1 MHVTVNFWGLFF
13 RTGKIFFGLTRSS
26 CLSVRMTDNFS
37 ASFGKSVHRL
47 VSTFFENFYFI
58 KKKVT
63 QLLHPFYFFIIKYS
77 KTTCKKHHM
86 HVNIQNMKNTQK
98 CNKNNFQY
106 FFLSLKYK
114 CTIMCNY
121 LNNYNNLNGCSLRL
135 VYIFMKNVQK
145 KMYSLFVWY
154 IFKTSAIQIHSI
166 PIFLYPWLTGQY
178 MLPY

>member
-1 MHVTVNFWGLFF
+1 MQVH
-13 RTGKIFFGLTRSS
+13 I
-26 CLSVRMTDNFS
+26 
-37 ASFGKSVHRL
+37 HRL

-58 KKKVT
+58 KKSDPT
-63 QLLHPFYFFIIKYS
+63 FHPLYFFIIRYS

-145 KMYSLFVWY
+145 KNVFLICLVFFQNFSNKNPQHTHILIPLANWTIY
-154 IFKTSAIQIHSI
+154 ASI
-166 PIFLYPWLTGQY
+166 LK
-178 MLPY
+178 